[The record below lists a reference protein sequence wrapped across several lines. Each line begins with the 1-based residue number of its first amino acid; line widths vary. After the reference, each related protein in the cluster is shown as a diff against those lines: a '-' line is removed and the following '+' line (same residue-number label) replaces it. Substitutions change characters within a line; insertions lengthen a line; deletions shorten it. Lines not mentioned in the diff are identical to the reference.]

1 MNSNIISQYGIFS
14 KKIFWNLNPKELEEI
29 SIRQNTAQKTDLG
42 AISVNTGK
50 FTGRSP
56 KDRFIVNDKKS

>member
-50 FTGRSP
+50 FPSSP
-56 KDRFIVNDKKS
+56 LIYAKDSSLS